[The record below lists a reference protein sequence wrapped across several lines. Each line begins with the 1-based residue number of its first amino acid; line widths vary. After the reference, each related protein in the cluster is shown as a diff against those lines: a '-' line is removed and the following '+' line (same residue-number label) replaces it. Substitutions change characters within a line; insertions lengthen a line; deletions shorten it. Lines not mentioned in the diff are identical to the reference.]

1 MAIAGTVSASTLA
14 TRQPGPPCVLVSLDA
29 EVSLGI
35 TSVDV
40 PLPPVDTCPP
50 GSGTVCTPGS
60 TFSVPFSGSF
70 TLLGL
75 TFGLDVDGT
84 IICGVSA
91 VPPSSAS
98 LG

>member
-1 MAIAGTVSASTLA
+1 MAVAGTVSASTLA
-14 TRQPGPPCVLVSLDA
+14 TRQPGSPCVLVSLEA

-40 PLPPVDTCPP
+40 PLPPVDLCPT
-50 GSGTVCTPGS
+50 GTVCTPGS

-75 TFGLDVDGT
+75 TFGLDVDET

-91 VPPSSAS
+91 VSPSSAS